1 VTRRLLLSYAG
12 LVLFVLVV
20 LEVPLGIYYARNERT
35 VLENKVERDAV
46 ALGSIAEGA
55 FERLPEFAVSGL
67 QPLARRYQ
75 NETGG
80 RVVIVNGRGVS
91 LADSAT
97 ARARRRDFASRP
109 EIRQALRGRVA
120 RGIRHSNTLD
130 ANLLYVAV
138 PVASAGR
145 VHGAVRITYSTSAL
159 DSRVHRYWLIL
170 AGIGLV
176 VFGAASLIGL
186 RLARSI
192 VRPLRRVEAAA
203 TAAGEGDLEA
213 RAPEEGPAEVKAL
226 ARTINE
232 TVTKLHTLLVSQQ
245 TFVADASHEL
255 RTPLTALRLR
265 LENLQ
270 RDAGPRGREGLERA
284 AEEVAR
290 LSRLVEGL
298 LALARADAHATATGP
313 VEILE
318 VVEDRLQAWADVAR
332 ERNVELLAEA
342 APATVRSAPDRLA
355 QVLDNLLANALEAS
369 PAGSSISVSVQHTDA
384 WVEVHVVDEGPGMG
398 AEAREHAFDRFWRG
412 AAGAGA
418 GLGLAIVR
426 RLVAADG
433 GEVEL
438 REARGGGVDA
448 VVRLRAARRRSA
460 VLVPTR

>member
-1 VTRRLLLSYAG
+1 MSRRLLLSYAG
-12 LVLFVLVV
+12 LILFVLVV

-80 RVVIVNGRGVS
+80 RVVIVNGRGIA

-109 EIRQALRGRVA
+109 EVRQALQGHVA

-130 ANLLYVAV
+130 ANLVYVAV

-145 VHGAVRITYSTSAL
+145 VHGAVRITYPTSAL
-159 DSRVHRYWLIL
+159 DGRVHRYWLIL
-170 AGIGLV
+170 VGIGLV

-203 TAAGEGDLEA
+203 NAAGQGDLEA
-213 RAPEEGPAEVKAL
+213 RAPEEGPPEVKAL
-226 ARTINE
+226 ARTIND
-232 TVTKLHTLLVSQQ
+232 TVAKLQALLESQQ

-255 RTPLTALRLR
+255 RTPLTALSLR

-270 RDAGPRGREGLERA
+270 RDAGQETRTELESA
-284 AEEVAR
+284 SAEVAR
-290 LSRLVEGL
+290 LSRLVESL
-298 LALARADAHATATGP
+298 LALARADAQATAIGP
-313 VEILE
+313 VD
-318 VVEDRLQAWADVAR
+318 VLQAVEERVEAWEDVAR
-332 ERNVELLAEA
+332 ERGVEIVVDAR
-342 APATVRSAPDRLA
+342 PATARSAPDRLA
-355 QVLDNLLANALEAS
+355 QVLDNLLANALEVSS
-369 PAGSSISVSVQHTDA
+369 PGSSVTVSVGHEDE
-384 WVEVHVVDEGPGMG
+384 WVELHVVDDGPGMN
-398 AEAREHAFDRFWRG
+398 ADERKRAFDRFWKG
-412 AAGAGA
+412 SADHGT

-438 REARGGGVDA
+438 REARSGGVDA
-448 VVRLRAARRRSA
+448 SVRLRASVRPSSA
-460 VLVPTR
+460 LAPTR